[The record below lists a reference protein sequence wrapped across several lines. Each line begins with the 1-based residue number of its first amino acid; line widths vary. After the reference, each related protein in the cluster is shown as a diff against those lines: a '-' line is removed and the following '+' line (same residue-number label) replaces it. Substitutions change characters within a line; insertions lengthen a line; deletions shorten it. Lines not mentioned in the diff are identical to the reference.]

1 MKNKIDR
8 RTAYDIAY
16 YALGF
21 IMILADTPL
30 FLFLITIVIMMVF
43 IEYDARSRE

>member
-21 IMILADTPL
+21 VMVLVDTPL
-30 FLFLITIVIMMVF
+30 FIFLITIVIMRVF
-43 IEYDARSRE
+43 IEYDVRSRE